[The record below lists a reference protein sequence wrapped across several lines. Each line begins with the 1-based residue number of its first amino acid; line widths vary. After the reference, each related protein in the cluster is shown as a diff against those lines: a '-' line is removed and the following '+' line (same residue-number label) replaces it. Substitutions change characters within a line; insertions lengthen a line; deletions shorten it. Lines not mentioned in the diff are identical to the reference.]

1 MSNEET
7 WLEFNRTKMDAA
19 WKEVEEERRLT
30 PEAMNTLDRLI
41 KLHIDQLAIESKYRQ
56 EWVQLKLKYYN
67 QLSPFFNKRLDV
79 LRQPN
84 ERPPTTT
91 PSSNP
96 NDRSNQLTSLSV
108 PDFWLVAMNNHPVVA
123 ATIGTHDE
131 PILKHIEDIIYDWEN
146 GQEQLGFSI
155 TFKFA
160 DNPFFSNKELVKKFG
175 LEQDP
180 ETFESIL
187 TKSIGTKIDWKP
199 GKDVTVK
206 TVTKQQRNKREYHWN
221 PFESLAFTAPFESV
235 PCYPGTGDIRMVK
248 KNVERV
254 SFFHFFDSH
263 EIPPDSVLD
272 AMDDRD
278 VRSLENILE
287 LEYEVGCI
295 LRDKIIS
302 HAVGWYLGVEVDDEE
317 ESCSSC
323 ESDSLADSEEDELE
337 EDENEGG
344 GNNLLHHTVTDK
356 PVAAVADD

>member
-30 PEAMNTLDRLI
+30 PEAMNTLGRLI

-56 EWVQLKLKYYN
+56 EWLQLKLKYYN
-67 QLSPFFNKRLDV
+67 QLSPFFKGRLDV
-79 LRQPN
+79 LRQPPT
-84 ERPPTTT
+84 ERPATT
-91 PSSNP
+91 PPP
-96 NDRSNQLTSLSV
+96 NDRSNQLTSLNV

-131 PILKHIEDIIYDWEN
+131 PILKHIEDITYDWEN

-160 DNPFFSNKELVKKFG
+160 DNPFFGNKELVKKFG

-206 TVTKQQRNKREYHWN
+206 TVTKQQRNKR
-221 PFESLAFTAPFESV
+221 
-235 PCYPGTGDIRMVK
+235 TGDIRMVK

-337 EDENEGG
+337 EEDENEGG
-344 GNNLLHHTVTDK
+344 GNNPLHHAVTDK
-356 PVAAVADD
+356 PAAAAADAD